1 VILVD
6 RDQTTALLRQAR
18 TGSIEAL
25 DTLYGRYAGRLLA
38 LIRLRMGPE
47 LRSQLESR
55 DLLQSCLLKSFEKID
70 QFQHAHDGSLMAWFA
85 QIAENEI
92 RDQVKFQRRQR
103 RDPRHNVTLD
113 EAPALLEQRLRS
125 ALSQLILDERA
136 AELEQML
143 DRLRDDH
150 REVILLRKFE
160 ERGWDQIA
168 ERMGKSPDACRMLLA
183 RAMMVLTMQME
194 NA

>member
-1 VILVD
+1 VD

-70 QFQHAHDGSLMAWFA
+70 QFQQAHDGSLMAWFA

-103 RDPRHNVTLD
+103 RDARHNVTLD